1 MQKILIIGRGLIS
14 DYLETNNHKKAEYSF
29 MSWRDIS
36 IKKLNNKLNLLKPD
50 KLILLGFNKKFYISN
65 IYLTI
70 KLVIATKLNNFKGS
84 IYYVN
89 THLLSSYNYRFV
101 NVGNIVY
108 TEYLQV
114 KFFQSLILRKTI
126 KNLQEIF
133 LPPVSKRE
141 LNKGILSKVD
151 LDEHSS
157 NKKFFIN
164 VEDFEKIILDNQINE
179 NSFKKIFPFS
189 GYIKNIH
196 KKKSEIIPMKI
207 KFNTY
212 LKDISISIFKF
223 IKIIIRDIIKWI
235 IYKIRYKNVFLK
247 SRFVE
252 IKNDTEIINS
262 NESIL
267 FLEESFGSKKILP
280 ISYCL
285 K

>member
-1 MQKILIIGRGLIS
+1 
-14 DYLETNNHKKAEYSF
+14 
-29 MSWRDIS
+29 
-36 IKKLNNKLNLLKPD
+36 
-50 KLILLGFNKKFYISN
+50 
-65 IYLTI
+65 
-70 KLVIATKLNNFKGS
+70 
-84 IYYVN
+84 
-89 THLLSSYNYRFV
+89 
-101 NVGNIVY
+101 
-108 TEYLQV
+108 
-114 KFFQSLILRKTI
+114 
-126 KNLQEIF
+126 
-133 LPPVSKRE
+133 
-141 LNKGILSKVD
+141 
-151 LDEHSS
+151 
-157 NKKFFIN
+157 
-164 VEDFEKIILDNQINE
+164 
-179 NSFKKIFPFS
+179 
-189 GYIKNIH
+189 
-196 KKKSEIIPMKI
+196 MKI